1 MISALRLVIDHEQ
14 ATVLDGGSADLG
26 KLNVAVA
33 SLIALLPNRELPQ
46 PAVEHARDD
55 PRQLLL
61 DQYMAM
67 RERGGISDEGKWVD
81 EIEALKAEVAEL
93 KARLAGKTEHSDV
106 PTMVKRVPAPAAAG
120 NVVPLSRPN
129 PPAAPAYDY
138 DQQRGWRDYV
148 LPDGNITPAPISS
161 GGKWWGPV

>member
-55 PRQLLL
+55 PRKLLF

-67 RERGGISDEGKWVD
+67 RARGGISDEGKWVD

-93 KARLAGKTEHSDV
+93 KARLAGKSEHPDV
-106 PTMVKRVPAPAAAG
+106 PVMVERVPAPRGA
-120 NVVPLSRPN
+120 NVVPLKANHGSHLPRPN
-129 PPAAPAYDY
+129 PPAAPAAPQYNY
-138 DQQRGWRDYV
+138 NRERGWRDHV
-148 LPDGNITPAPISS
+148 LPDGSI
-161 GGKWWGPV
+161 V